1 MQNNGNDNLQNWK
14 QRLEDF
20 EEPERVDLNTSW
32 QKLQHKIPPG
42 SSSSSKKGWY
52 WLAAACITGISF
64 LLINM
69 EGKETTMPELVKTD
83 PRNVKPET
91 KSFVVENEPL
101 VFNTGKAA
109 AEEKKP
115 SAKAGQVLLKEEEE
129 PLLLLVNQDAQIEAP
144 AAAVVDTVNQLVKP
158 ITAKTEKLKVV
169 HINELNASTNNNAL
183 AQQEGK
189 PYYPLSYKTKEVYSN
204 AKDNR
209 QRNDRDN
216 IIKIRLFP

>member
-20 EEPERVDLNTSW
+20 EEPERVDLNASW
-32 QKLQHKIPPG
+32 QKLQQKMPPAR
-42 SSSSSKKGWY
+42 SSSKKGWY

-69 EGKETTMPELVKTD
+69 EGRETTMPGLVKTD
-83 PRNVKPET
+83 TLNVKPET

-101 VFNTGKAA
+101 VFNAGKAA
-109 AEEKKP
+109 TEEKKP
-115 SAKAGQVLLKEEEE
+115 SAKAGQTLLKEEEEE

-144 AAAVVDTVNQLVKP
+144 AAAVVDTANQLVKP

-169 HINELNASTNNNAL
+169 HINELNTTTNNNAL

-204 AKDNR
+204 LKDNR

-216 IIKIRLFP
+216 IIKIKLFP

>member
-1 MQNNGNDNLQNWK
+1 MQNNSNYNSQSWK
-14 QRLEDF
+14 QRLDAF
-20 EEPERVDLNTSW
+20 EETESVDLNASW
-32 QKLQHKIPPG
+32 QKLQHKVPPRK
-42 SSSSSKKGWY
+42 SSSKKGWY

-64 LLINM
+64 LLINIQVR
-69 EGKETTMPELVKTD
+69 ETQTPGLVKMDTLK
-83 PRNVKPET
+83 VKPET
-91 KSFVVENEPL
+91 KSFVIENEPL
-101 VFNTGKAA
+101 VFDTRKTVT
-109 AEEKKP
+109 EEKKP

-129 PLLLLVNQDAQIEAP
+129 PLLLLVKQDPQIEAP
-144 AAAVVDTVNQLVKP
+144 AAAVDTGNQLVKP
-158 ITAKTEKLKVV
+158 VTAKVEKLKVV
-169 HINELNASTNNNAL
+169 HINELNATTNNNAL